1 MNCYFLLL
9 AVIIHSQK
17 LILKLL
23 RYIPVLLSIDSENIF
38 FYVENEKIE
47 SYLNTY
53 KVLTVDQNDL

>member
-23 RYIPVLLSIDSENIF
+23 RYIPVLLSIDR
-38 FYVENEKIE
+38 
-47 SYLNTY
+47 YLNTY